1 MLLAYFG
8 GLMYLLF
15 VVFGYLLRPISEFSF
30 YLKSGKM
37 LYYAKTN
44 FETLFMPME
53 DDLSGNLQNLTRS
66 ELNEL
71 ENHKKINL
79 SNKRRCCT
87 YCCSPF
93 KWFLRCFS
101 CINEKYE

>member
-1 MLLAYFG
+1 
-8 GLMYLLF
+8 
-15 VVFGYLLRPISEFSF
+15 
-30 YLKSGKM
+30 
-37 LYYAKTN
+37 
-44 FETLFMPME
+44 ME